1 MGTETETPTGTTA
14 QAHIAGDAPFVYLP
28 DTVFKEIYDA
38 PTLLTYGFNV
48 EEALQPQMEEFLS
61 SYVSEN
67 TSVAYTST
75 KLLKEQLDSCLL
87 YTSPS
92 PRDLSTSRMPS
103 SA

>member
-67 TSVAYTST
+67 TSSVRPHS
-75 KLLKEQLDSCLL
+75 LGCR
-87 YTSPS
+87 PS
-92 PRDLSTSRMPS
+92 GVRAQDTDRTP
-103 SA
+103 

>member
-14 QAHIAGDAPFVYLP
+14 QAHIAADAPFVYLP

-67 TSVAYTST
+67 SSVASSF
-75 KLLKEQLDSCLL
+75 KSFWQRICLQL
-87 YTSPS
+87 PH
-92 PRDLSTSRMPS
+92 
-103 SA
+103 